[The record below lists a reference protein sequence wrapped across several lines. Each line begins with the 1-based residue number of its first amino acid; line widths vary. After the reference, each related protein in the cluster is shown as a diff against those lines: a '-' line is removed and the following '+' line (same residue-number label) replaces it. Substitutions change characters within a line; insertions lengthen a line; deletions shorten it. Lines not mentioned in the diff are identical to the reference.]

1 MGGAAAAQQ
10 AVSTALLREC
20 TTEHC
25 AMWIVQHSTWLG
37 FLIPLRL
44 QGQGVA
50 LLLWHKRQLHAAGAL
65 A

>member
-1 MGGAAAAQQ
+1 
-10 AVSTALLREC
+10 
-20 TTEHC
+20 
-25 AMWIVQHSTWLG
+25 MWIVQHSTWLG